1 MPSITGTVRT
11 ADGPADG
18 AYVQLTNL
26 DGDFQGEVRTDA
38 EGKFVL
44 HPVAGRWRLVSW
56 WPGHGRAEEEV
67 EVGTDDV
74 KVDLTLS

>member
-11 ADGPADG
+11 ANGPADG

-56 WPGHGRAEEEV
+56 WPGHGRTEQEV
-67 EVGTDDV
+67 EVGNDDIN
-74 KVDLTLS
+74 VDLTLS